1 MRTGRMKR
9 GFTLIET
16 VVTVGIIAAM
26 AAVVIPQ
33 VARQFDTG
41 DFARL
46 QNDLKNLQTGIE
58 TFNVN
63 VKALPGDID
72 DLVNV
77 IDVAGLDSTLT
88 SLATGNPVYTATQ
101 DDLWK
106 GPYVDASMLQNASP
120 EGLLTSGT
128 TAQIADSFVCYAAG
142 NNRHGFS
149 RATSGTTGADD
160 VNCPTGSIAP
170 FFLAIQVVGVVCD
183 GNAGSTFM
191 VINEIIDG
199 ANESG
204 AETNGRIRCEAAA
217 TTGNKNTTVDVVWYL
232 ATPIS

>member
-16 VVTVGIIAAM
+16 VVTVGIVAAM

-41 DFARL
+41 EYARL

-72 DLVNV
+72 DLVNL
-77 IDVAGLDSTLT
+77 IDVVGADSTLT
-88 SLATGNPVYTATQ
+88 SLTASTPVFTSTQ

-106 GPYVDASMLQNASP
+106 GPYVDAAMLQNASP
-120 EGLLTSGT
+120 EGFLTSGVT
-128 TAQIADSFVCYAAG
+128 GQIVDNFVCYASG
-142 NNRHGFS
+142 NNRHGVS
-149 RATSGTTGADD
+149 RATAGAVGVDD
-160 VNCPTGSIAP
+160 VACPVGSTGP
-170 FFLAIQVVGVVCD
+170 FFLAVQVIGIVCD
-183 GNAGSTFM
+183 GTAGSAFM
-191 VINEIIDG
+191 TLNEIFDG
-199 ANESG
+199 ASEAG

-217 TTGNKNTTVDVVWYL
+217 TTGDKNTSVDVIWYL

>member
-1 MRTGRMKR
+1 MRTAMRK

-16 VVTVGIIAAM
+16 VVTVGIVAAM

-41 DFARL
+41 DFARV
-46 QNDLKNLQTGIE
+46 QSDLKNLQTGIE

-88 SLATGNPVYTATQ
+88 SVATGTPVFTSTQ

-120 EGLLTSGT
+120 EGILTSGT

-142 NNRHGFS
+142 NNRHGLS
-149 RATSGTTGADD
+149 RATSGATAADD
-160 VNCPTGSIAP
+160 VTCPVGSTAP
-170 FFLAIQVVGVVCD
+170 FFLAVQIIGVTCD
-183 GNAGSTFM
+183 GTAGTTFM
-191 VINEIIDG
+191 RINEIFDG

-217 TTGNKNTTVDVVWYL
+217 TTGNKDTSVDVVWYL